1 MRLLFPLI
9 QTLSV
14 FLVAF
19 YLYCR
24 SPAFRPLTPDWPR
37 PRSKLGLY
45 VVFTFIAILGNY
57 LGVPVVQGG
66 AIVNAR
72 AVGATLAGL
81 LGGPVLGV
89 LVGATAGAHRMT
101 MGGVAALAGA
111 VATTVEGLLAGLVH
125 LALQQRPGLLIT
137 RRVAFATTLVGEILH
152 MGIVLLITRP
162 FDLAVAIAKTI
173 SIPMILL
180 NPVGAALFMTVL
192 LHRQRELDRVAAA
205 SSAGALR
212 VAERTLGLMSRGF
225 RQDVAGDMAAII
237 REETGAGAVCLTDT
251 ERVLGW
257 AGIGADH
264 HFAGTAIGSR
274 FTRQAISEKTVV
286 YADGIRETYD
296 CRVSRSCPIHSAVVV
311 PLQVEGAVLGT
322 VQLFESEGR
331 SVLRMNRKL
340 VEGIGALLSSQLLLA
355 RYQEQKN
362 LLVMS
367 ELKLAQAQID
377 PHFLFNSL
385 TTIMAIIRKDPE
397 RGRELVNHLSN
408 YFRKNL
414 KRSSELSTLQ
424 EELEHVGAYL
434 EIEKAR
440 FEDHLVVEIDVDPSL
455 LAVKVPTFTLQPLI
469 ENAIK
474 HGISEML
481 TPGRARIRVYR
492 QNGVARIDVE
502 DNAGAYD
509 DHVRS
514 ADALGLKIVDRRIK
528 GLVGD
533 AYGVRVSC
541 VPGELTRASVEVPL
555 AGPG

>member
-1 MRLLFPLI
+1 
-9 QTLSV
+9 
-14 FLVAF
+14 
-19 YLYCR
+19 
-24 SPAFRPLTPDWPR
+24 
-37 PRSKLGLY
+37 
-45 VVFTFIAILGNY
+45 
-57 LGVPVVQGG
+57 
-66 AIVNAR
+66 
-72 AVGATLAGL
+72 
-81 LGGPVLGV
+81 
-89 LVGATAGAHRMT
+89 
-101 MGGVAALAGA
+101 
-111 VATTVEGLLAGLVH
+111 
-125 LALQQRPGLLIT
+125 
-137 RRVAFATTLVGEILH
+137 
-152 MGIVLLITRP
+152 
-162 FDLAVAIAKTI
+162 
-173 SIPMILL
+173 
-180 NPVGAALFMTVL
+180 
-192 LHRQRELDRVAAA
+192 
-205 SSAGALR
+205 
-212 VAERTLGLMSRGF
+212 
-225 RQDVAGDMAAII
+225 
-237 REETGAGAVCLTDT
+237 
-251 ERVLGW
+251 
-257 AGIGADH
+257 
-264 HFAGTAIGSR
+264 
-274 FTRQAISEKTVV
+274 
-286 YADGIRETYD
+286 
-296 CRVSRSCPIHSAVVV
+296 
-311 PLQVEGAVLGT
+311 
-322 VQLFESEGR
+322 
-331 SVLRMNRKL
+331 
-340 VEGIGALLSSQLLLA
+340 
-355 RYQEQKN
+355 
-362 LLVMS
+362 MS